1 MLIAG
6 FVGLGVL
13 VYRRTTKERC
23 CSRSLDK
30 EYAWD
35 FGETVVG
42 RSFYL
47 RSEIKS
53 STGRS
58 VSGQDHVAVHESVP
72 GPKPT
77 SRHIRYSVAIG
88 VKVDI
93 EQASPSASSIYV
105 YTP

>member
-1 MLIAG
+1 MLIVG

-58 VSGQDHVAVHESVP
+58 VSGQDHVAVPECVP
-72 GPKPT
+72 DPLRNLPWR
-77 SRHIRYSVAIG
+77 SDLVAIG
-88 VKVDI
+88 GRADMSGARSK
-93 EQASPSASSIYV
+93 
-105 YTP
+105 